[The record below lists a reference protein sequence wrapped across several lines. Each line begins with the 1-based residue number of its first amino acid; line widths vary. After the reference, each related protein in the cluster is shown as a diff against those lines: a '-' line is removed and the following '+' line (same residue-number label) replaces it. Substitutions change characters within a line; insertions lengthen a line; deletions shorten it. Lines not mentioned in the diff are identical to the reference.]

1 MAVIYD
7 GIPQM
12 SNRCSACGDVLSK
25 GRLARTWNN
34 MTFCNEYDQ
43 AAYMMRRGYAHWDSS
58 NKPLKCVHG
67 HVISPLSQHM
77 TYKKN
82 RFCGLEELAQWLRKN
97 SVGMD
102 CVIGENVCAL

>member
-1 MAVIYD
+1 MVGTYD

-25 GRLARTWNN
+25 GRLARTWND

-58 NKPLKCVHG
+58 NKF
-67 HVISPLSQHM
+67 
-77 TYKKN
+77 YKKK
-82 RFCGLEELAQWLRKN
+82 RFCGLEEFAQWLREN

-102 CVIGENVCAL
+102 CVIGEKVIAL